1 MRDHYFQKF
10 DSNSSKSIAC
20 FSRRIGARAHM
31 QKWMILIDDDSS
43 RQYLIHIQCRISLL
57 IKLQFVMIKI
67 ALAIF
72 AIALASAIPVSNT
85 ADDTYYWCGLA
96 EYPKRIFE

>member
-1 MRDHYFQKF
+1 
-10 DSNSSKSIAC
+10 
-20 FSRRIGARAHM
+20 
-31 QKWMILIDDDSS
+31 
-43 RQYLIHIQCRISLL
+43 
-57 IKLQFVMIKI
+57 MIKI